1 MDNGWS
7 DDTVSMA
14 RLAKL
19 LREEATKEMKITMD
33 YAAAM
38 ELQEASHHAGIALGL
53 TRASEIMTDLFRKQ
67 P

>member
-1 MDNGWS
+1 MDNGQR
-7 DDTVSMA
+7 DDVSMST
-14 RLAKL
+14 LAKL

-53 TRASEIMTDLFRKQ
+53 TRANELMTQLFMKENR
-67 P
+67 